1 MIAVFLAHSLHTVE
15 KDNTQIEALFSETH
29 VQWSKGIRDLDAP
42 SSRILS
48 T

>member
-1 MIAVFLAHSLHTVE
+1 MIAVFLVHSLRAVE
-15 KDNTQIEALFSETH
+15 RDAVQIEALFSETH
-29 VQWSKGIRDLDAP
+29 VQWSKGNRDLDTP